1 MLKKTIKYTD
11 FDGNERSDECYFNL
25 SKSELTEMEMSE
37 NGGFDKYIEKIVETK
52 DTKKTYQMFKEIVLM
67 SYGEKSYDG
76 KHFIK
81 KKTVDGQVIR
91 LRDEFEQTGAFDEL
105 MMELL
110 SDEKASADFINHV
123 VPKELAENMAKQIAN
138 EKKEA

>member
-1 MLKKTIKYTD
+1 MLKKTIKYAD

-52 DTKKTYQMFKEIVLM
+52 DMKKIYQIFKELVLM

-81 KKTVDGQVIR
+81 KKTVDGEVIR

-110 SDEKASADFINHV
+110 SDEKASADFINNV

>member
-52 DTKKTYQMFKEIVLM
+52 DTKKIYQMFKEIVLM

-81 KKTVDGQVIR
+81 KKTVDGEVIR

-110 SDEKASADFINHV
+110 SDEKSSADFINNV
-123 VPKELAENMAKQIAN
+123 VPKELAENMAKQLAN

>member
-52 DTKKTYQMFKEIVLM
+52 DMKKIYQIFKELVLM

-76 KHFIK
+76 KHFVK

-110 SDEKASADFINHV
+110 SNEKTSADFINNV
-123 VPKELAENMAKQIAN
+123 VPKELAENMAKQLAD

>member
-11 FDGNERSDECYFNL
+11 WDGNERSEEHYFNL
-25 SKSELTEMEMSE
+25 SKSELTDMEMSE
-37 NGGFDKYIEKIVETK
+37 NGGFDKYIEKIIESQDNK
-52 DTKKTYQMFKEIVLM
+52 QIYQMFKEIVLM

-81 KKTVDGQVIR
+81 KKVVNGETIR

-105 MMELL
+105 MMELIGK
-110 SDEKASADFINHV
+110 ENAAATFINGV
-123 VPKELAENMAKQIAN
+123 VPKELAEKMAKQLAN
-138 EKKEA
+138 KQE

>member
-1 MLKKTIKYTD
+1 MLTKTIKYTD

-52 DTKKTYQMFKEIVLM
+52 DTKKIYQMFKEIVLM

>member
-52 DTKKTYQMFKEIVLM
+52 DTKKIYQMFKEIVLM

-110 SDEKASADFINHV
+110 SDEKASADFINNV

>member
-52 DTKKTYQMFKEIVLM
+52 DTKKIYQMFKEIVLM
-67 SYGEKSYDG
+67 AYGEKSYDG

-110 SDEKASADFINHV
+110 SDEKASADFINNV

>member
-52 DTKKTYQMFKEIVLM
+52 DTKKIYQMFKEIVLM

-76 KHFIK
+76 KHFVK
-81 KKTVDGQVIR
+81 KKTVDGQTIR

-110 SDEKASADFINHV
+110 SDEQASADFVNHV
-123 VPKELAENMAKQIAN
+123 VPKELAENMAKQLAA
-138 EKKEA
+138 EKQED

>member
-1 MLKKTIKYTD
+1 MLKKTIKYVD

-37 NGGFDKYIEKIVETK
+37 NGGFDKYLEKIVETK
-52 DTKKTYQMFKEIVLM
+52 DTKKIYQMFKEIVLM
-67 SYGEKSYDG
+67 AYGEKSYDG

-110 SDEKASADFINHV
+110 SDEKASADFINNV
-123 VPKELAENMAKQIAN
+123 VPKELAENMAKQIAE

>member
-52 DTKKTYQMFKEIVLM
+52 DTKKIYQMFKEIVLM

>member
-1 MLKKTIKYTD
+1 MLKKTIKYAD

-52 DTKKTYQMFKEIVLM
+52 DMKKIYQIFKELVLM

-81 KKTVDGQVIR
+81 KKTVDGEVIR

-123 VPKELAENMAKQIAN
+123 VPMELAVNMAKPVAN

>member
-52 DTKKTYQMFKEIVLM
+52 DMKKIYQIFKELVLM

-110 SDEKASADFINHV
+110 SDEKASADFINNV
-123 VPKELAENMAKQIAN
+123 VPKELAENMAKQLAS

>member
-1 MLKKTIKYTD
+1 MLKKTIKYVD

-37 NGGFDKYIEKIVETK
+37 NGGFDKYVEKIVETK
-52 DTKKTYQMFKEIVLM
+52 DTKKIYQMFKEIVLM

-76 KHFIK
+76 KHFVK
-81 KKTVDGQVIR
+81 KKTVDGEVIR

-110 SDEKASADFINHV
+110 SDEKASADFINNV
-123 VPKELAENMAKQIAN
+123 IPKELAESMAKQLAN

>member
-52 DTKKTYQMFKEIVLM
+52 DTKKIYQMFKEIVLM

-81 KKTVDGQVIR
+81 KKTVDGEVIR

-110 SDEKASADFINHV
+110 SDEKASADFINNV
-123 VPKELAENMAKQIAN
+123 VPKELAENMAKQLAN

>member
-52 DTKKTYQMFKEIVLM
+52 DTKKIYQMFKEIVLM

-123 VPKELAENMAKQIAN
+123 VPMELAVMMAKPVAN

>member
-1 MLKKTIKYTD
+1 MLKKTIKYMD

-25 SKSELTEMEMSE
+25 SKTELTEMEMSE

-52 DTKKTYQMFKEIVLM
+52 DTKKIYQMFKEIVLM

-105 MMELL
+105 MMELF

-123 VPKELAENMAKQIAN
+123 VPKELAESMAKQIAS

>member
-1 MLKKTIKYTD
+1 MLKKTIKYID
-11 FDGNERSDECYFNL
+11 YDGNERSDECYFNL
-25 SKSELTEMEMSE
+25 SKAELTEMEMSE
-37 NGGFDKYIEKIVETK
+37 NGGFEKYIEKMVETK
-52 DTKKTYQMFKEIVLM
+52 DTKKIFQTFKEIVLM

-81 KKTVDGQVIR
+81 KKNVDGQTIR

-105 MMELL
+105 MMELF

-123 VPKELAENMAKQIAN
+123 VPKELAESMAKQIAQ
-138 EKKEA
+138 EQKEV

>member
-25 SKSELTEMEMSE
+25 SKTELTEMEMSE

-52 DTKKTYQMFKEIVLM
+52 DTKKIYQMFKEIVLM

-105 MMELL
+105 MMELF

-123 VPKELAENMAKQIAN
+123 VPKELAESMAKQIAS

>member
-1 MLKKTIKYTD
+1 MLKKTIKYID

-52 DTKKTYQMFKEIVLM
+52 DTKRIYQMFKEIVLM

-76 KHFIK
+76 KHFVK

-110 SDEKASADFINHV
+110 SNEKASADFINHV
-123 VPKELAENMAKQIAN
+123 VPKELAENMAKQIAE